1 MTTTLSEGA
10 VYEMF
15 TSQDTQTVLDPV
27 LQVLSC
33 KAIST
38 QQGTERYRLILSD
51 GQYFAQGMVA
61 TNLNHVVAGDN
72 PEVYRNTVVKLT
84 GYAVN
89 HVQNRKVIIIL
100 AVEVLSQEPE
110 KIGEPVTIEKAL
122 STLVSADGAGAG
134 AGGSSSGHYQQ
145 QQQQDQIDDAVS
157 APPPPAA
164 AARTGGNGFQGAR
177 GGSNASKTSAAKR
190 GGNNQGGMA
199 AQPLFPIESLNP
211 YSNKWTIKARVTQK
225 SDIRHWSNSKGDGQ
239 LFSVNFLDESGEI
252 RATGFNKE
260 VDRLYPLFEEG
271 KVYRISRARVN
282 IAKKQFSNLSNEY
295 EIMFS
300 QETEVEPVDET
311 EDQSVPKIQFNFV
324 QLADLAQ
331 QEKDTTCDVIGIV
344 QDHGAV
350 SEITAK
356 ATQKQIKKRELTI
369 ADRSQY
375 QVRVTLWGRQ
385 AENWDEN
392 NASVL
397 ALKGAKVGD
406 FGGRTLSVSGQ
417 TVMAVDP
424 DITEAHDL
432 QGWYQ
437 TAGQNT
443 TFQSFSNAG
452 LGAGAGAATFKADT
466 FKTLKDVVSE
476 NLGMGEKPDY
486 FSTRATVTYVKG
498 DNLSYPACPTERC
511 NKKMNQQNENEWH
524 CEKCSMT
531 YPAPQYRYILSM
543 CVNDYTNQIWVSG
556 FNEVGQDLFGK
567 SADEMQRLKEDD
579 DPEFTHALTG
589 ALGRMYN
596 LSIKAK
602 ADSFG
607 DQMRVRYQI
616 QKAAQVDWVEAAKQL
631 AEEIEKW

>member
-1 MTTTLSEGA
+1 MAATLTEGA
-10 VYEMF
+10 IYEMF
-15 TSQDTQTVLDPV
+15 TSQDSQSVIDPV
-27 LQVLSC
+27 LQVLSS
-33 KAIST
+33 KPIST
-38 QQGTERYRLILSD
+38 HQGSERWRLILSD
-51 GQYFAQGMVA
+51 GQHFAQGMVA
-61 TNLNHVVAGDN
+61 SHMNHIVQGDN
-72 PEVYRNTVVKLT
+72 PDVCRNSVIKLT

-100 AVEVLSQEPE
+100 AVEVVSHESE
-110 KIGEPVTIEKAL
+110 KLGEPVTIENAL
-122 STLVSADGAGAG
+122 SALAQGGAGAG
-134 AGGSSSGHYQQ
+134 ASAASGSSSHQVN
-145 QQQQDQIDDAVS
+145 DAVS
-157 APPPPAA
+157 APPRPAPAA
-164 AARTGGNGFQGAR
+164 NGGAGSGAVSR

-190 GGNNQGGMA
+190 GGYQGQQGGGLA
-199 AQPLFPIESLNP
+199 AAPLSMIEGLSP
-211 YSNKWTIKARVTQK
+211 YSNKWTIKVRVTQK
-225 SDIRHWSNSKGDGQ
+225 SDIRHWSNNKGDGQ
-239 LFSVNFLDESGEI
+239 LFSVNLLDESGEI

-260 VDRLYPLFEEG
+260 VDRLYPILEEG
-271 KVYRISRARVN
+271 KVYRVSRARVQ

-295 EIMFS
+295 EITFG
-300 QETEVEPVDET
+300 QETEVEPVDEA
-311 EDQSVPKIQFNFV
+311 EDQTVPKIQFNFV
-324 QLADLAQ
+324 QLADLVQ
-331 QEKDTTCDVIGIV
+331 QEKDTTCDVIGVV
-344 QDHGAV
+344 QDHGVV

-385 AENWDEN
+385 AESWDEN
-392 NASVL
+392 NASIV

-417 TVMAVDP
+417 TVVSVDP

-437 TAGQNT
+437 TEGQNT

-452 LGAGAGAATFKADT
+452 LGAGAGATNFKADS
-466 FKTLKDVVSE
+466 FKTLKAVVDE
-476 NLGMGEKPDY
+476 NLGMDDKPD
-486 FSTRATVTYVKG
+486 FFATRATVTYVKH

-511 NKKMNQQNENEWH
+511 NKKMNQQGENEWY

-543 CVNDYTNQIWVSG
+543 CVNDYTSQIWVSG

-567 SADEMQRLKEDD
+567 TADEMQRLKEDD
-579 DPEFTHALTG
+579 DPEFMRALTG

-596 LSIKAK
+596 LSLKAK

-616 QKAAQVDWVEAAKQL
+616 QKAAPVDWVETAKQL
-631 AEEIEKW
+631 ADEIEKW